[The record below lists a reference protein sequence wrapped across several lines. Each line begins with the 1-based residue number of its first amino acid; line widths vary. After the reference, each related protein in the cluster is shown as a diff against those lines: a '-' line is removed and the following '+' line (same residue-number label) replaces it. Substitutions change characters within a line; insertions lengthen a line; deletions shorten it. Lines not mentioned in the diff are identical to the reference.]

1 MAAAAAT
8 APSAS
13 PQLSAATWAQPGRP
27 PPSRVRGG
35 KGEGGRG
42 AGDAEVRNGG
52 GGRGRDRGGAG
63 RPPGRGRAGTS
74 VGVSCFPPRLPA
86 GGPVRGD
93 GGKGGK
99 GMSVRA
105 QPATGGSRSPHAGE
119 T

>member
-52 GGRGRDRGGAG
+52 GDGDGTGEVPGGPRGGVG
-63 RPPGRGRAGTS
+63 LGRA
-74 VGVSCFPPRLPA
+74 
-86 GGPVRGD
+86 
-93 GGKGGK
+93 
-99 GMSVRA
+99 
-105 QPATGGSRSPHAGE
+105 
-119 T
+119 